1 MASSTTGATGRPA
14 SVQPR
19 RWRSLAFGL
28 GLAMVVAACSTAA
41 APTPFASVAGAT
53 ATPVASPSASAS
65 PTDTPT
71 ATPTATAIPTD
82 TPTPTP
88 TLKPA
93 PKVTPLPPL
102 GIGLCTGYQLKL
114 TLDYWIPATTTP
126 GDNAYAHAHA
136 TNISSASCT
145 MRGTP
150 RTQIIDGNGKVIVD
164 SGNGGSEIKTTDT
177 AYTLAPSGVIYVIIE
192 WDNWCAS
199 SPKQNVTV
207 ATIQP
212 FGLGGDKAKANGAAP
227 VAYCSS
233 SGHHSTVLAQAWTP

>member
-1 MASSTTGATGRPA
+1 MASSMTGATGRPA
-14 SVQPR
+14 SGQSR
-19 RWRSLAFGL
+19 GWRSLVLGI
-28 GLAMVVAACSTAA
+28 GLAMTVTACSATATA
-41 APTPFASVAGAT
+41 TPLASVAGAT
-53 ATPVASPSASAS
+53 ATPVASP
-65 PTDTPT
+65 
-71 ATPTATAIPTD
+71 

-88 TLKPA
+88 TPSATDTPAPTATPTSAPTHTPTPKPA

-102 GIGLCTGYQLKL
+102 GIGLCTGPQLKL
-114 TLDYWIPATTTP
+114 TLDYWVGSSGNPS
-126 GDNAYAHAHA
+126 YAHAHA
-136 TNISSASCT
+136 TNVSSASCT

-177 AYTLAPSGVIYVIIE
+177 AYTVAPNGLVYVIIE
-192 WDNWCAS
+192 WDNWCKA

-212 FGLGGDKAKANGAAP
+212 FGLGGNKAHSNGVAP

-233 SGHHSTVLAQAWTP
+233 SSSHSTVKAQAWAP